1 LFILTLNIK
10 TSRLSRFERER
21 YMQKFRDLYITL
33 TKSAMEQKLNEAIT
47 RLEKGDFDS
56 HHLDCL
62 LNPGKNPPIWS
73 VRDCDCGEE
82 ECACVKACSFGALSK
97 DENGKLC
104 VDTDACQSC
113 GECLYACQS
122 PCLTDAK
129 ETLPILKEIN
139 EKKHPVYAMI
149 APAFIGQFS
158 HDVSPGKLRTA
169 FKLLGFAG
177 MVEVALFADILT
189 LKEAL
194 EFDRHVKTN
203 EDYMLTSCCC
213 PVWLSMCK
221 KAGLLDHI
229 PGSVSPMVACG
240 RGIKRLHPDAV
251 TVFIGPCIAKKAE
264 AKEAD
269 VRDAVDYVLT
279 FQEVQEMFSIA
290 EIDLASL
297 PEDDREHSSTAG
309 RTYAYSGGVSQA
321 VHACLDKLRPGR
333 SIPLTSQSADGV
345 AGCRELIQKVLKGE
359 LSANFVEGMG
369 CKGGCVGGPKVL
381 IDHESGKNHVQTYG
395 SEAAYETPAENPY
408 VIELLHRLGF
418 STVEELLEKDDIFT
432 RHFIQ

>member
-1 LFILTLNIK
+1 
-10 TSRLSRFERER
+10 
-21 YMQKFRDLYITL
+21 MQKFKDLYITL
-33 TKSAMEQKLNEAIT
+33 TKSALKKELDEAIA
-47 RLEKGDFDS
+47 RLEKDEFDS

-62 LNPGKNPPIWS
+62 LNPDKKTPLITT
-73 VRDCDCGEE
+73 RTCDCGEE
-82 ECACVKACSFGALSK
+82 ECACIKSCSFGALSK
-97 DENGKLC
+97 NEKGELV

-113 GECLYACQS
+113 GACLSACQS

-129 ETLPILKEIN
+129 ETLPILNTIN
-139 EKKHPVYAMI
+139 EENRPVYAMI

-158 HDVSPGKLRTA
+158 HEVTPGKLRTA

-194 EFDRHVKTN
+194 EFDRHVKTDK
-203 EDYMLTSCCC
+203 DYMLTSCCC
-213 PVWLSMCK
+213 PVWLSMCR
-221 KAGLLDHI
+221 KAGLMEHI

-279 FQEVQEMFSIA
+279 FQEVQEMFNIA
-290 EIDLASL
+290 ELDLASL

-309 RTYAYSGGVSQA
+309 RIYAYSGGVSQA
-321 VHACLDKLRPGR
+321 VHGCLDKLRPNR
-333 SIPLTSQSADGV
+333 SIPLTSQRADGV
-345 AGCRELIQKVLKGE
+345 AGCRDLIQKVQAGE
-359 LSANFVEGMG
+359 LSANFIEGMG
-369 CKGGCVGGPKVL
+369 CTGGCVGGPKVL
-381 IDHESGKNHVQTYG
+381 IDHNQGREHVTEYG
-395 SEAAYETPAENPY
+395 SDAAYETPAENPY
-408 VIELLHRLGF
+408 VIELLNRLGF
-418 STVEELLEKDDIFT
+418 ATVDELLEKDDIFT
-432 RHFIQ
+432 RHFTK